1 MTEIKMT
8 YADALDVAIGRVGMD
23 TEVGMKLQALKD
35 QLDRKAQNRKPR
47 VNTAKIE
54 LAETAYDVME
64 KGVAY
69 RVAELA
75 KAMGVSTQKLTPAI
89 GLLVADGRVTKEV
102 VKRITFYT
110 AQDVE
115 EEAE

>member
-54 LAETAYDVME
+54 LADRAFAVME
-64 KGVAY
+64 KGVGY
-69 RVAELA
+69 RVADLA
-75 KAMGVSTQKLTPAI
+75 KMLGVSTQKLTPAM
-89 GLLVADGRVTKEV
+89 GLLIEDGRVVKEI
-102 VKRITFYT
+102 VKRVAFYT
-110 AQDVE
+110 AQ

>member
-1 MTEIKMT
+1 MEQKMT
-8 YADALDVAIGRVGMD
+8 YVNALTIAIAQVGEGEVA
-23 TEVGMKLQALKD
+23 EKLTALKE
-35 QLDRKAQNRKPR
+35 QLERKTVARKPR

-54 LAETAYDVME
+54 LAETAFAVME

-75 KAMGVSTQKLTPAI
+75 KLMGVSTQKLTPAI
-89 GLLVADGRVTKEV
+89 GLLVEDGRVTKEV

-110 AQDVE
+110 AQDAE

>member
-35 QLDRKAQNRKPR
+35 QLDRKAANRKPR
-47 VNTAKIE
+47 INKDKIE
-54 LAETAYDVME
+54 LAEKAYDVME

-75 KAMGVSTQKLTPAI
+75 KILEVSTQKLTPAM
-89 GLLVADGRVTKEV
+89 GLLVADGRVTKEM
-102 VKRITFYT
+102 VKRVMLYT
-110 AQDVE
+110 AQDAD

>member
-54 LAETAYDVME
+54 LAEKAYNIME

-69 RVAELA
+69 RVADLA
-75 KAMGVSTQKLTPAI
+75 KMLSVSTQKLTPAM
-89 GLLVADGRVTKEV
+89 GLLLDDGRAVKEV
-102 VKRITFYT
+102 VKRVAFYT
-110 AQDVE
+110 AQDAE